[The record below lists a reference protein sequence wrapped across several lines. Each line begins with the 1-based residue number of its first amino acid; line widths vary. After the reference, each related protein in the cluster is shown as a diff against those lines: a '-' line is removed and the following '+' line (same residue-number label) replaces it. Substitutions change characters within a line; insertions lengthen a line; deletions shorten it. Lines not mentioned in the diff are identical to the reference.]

1 MAKVERFED
10 LKVWQHAIEI
20 GLKIYQLV
28 DQIQVSKDFRSK
40 NQLIGSAISIS
51 NNIAEGFEYNS
62 NRQFIRYLAI
72 AKGSAG
78 ELRSQLYLLLKA
90 EKITQSD
97 YDILYNDLI
106 QISSEIKGFIKYLN
120 EFEKRKKSEDND

>member
-10 LKVWQHAIEI
+10 LPIWRHAIEI

-28 DQIQVSKDFRSK
+28 ESDQVVRDYRAKD
-40 NQLIGSAISIS
+40 QLIGAAISIS

-78 ELRSQLYLLLKA
+78 ELRSQLYLMVKAGKISQESYELLYL
-90 EKITQSD
+90 E
-97 YDILYNDLI
+97 LI
-106 QISSEIKGFIKYLN
+106 QISSEIKGFIKYLV
-120 EFEKRKKSEDND
+120 EFENGKIDKG

>member
-20 GLKIYQLV
+20 GLKIYQLAE
-28 DQIQVSKDFRSK
+28 QIQVSKDFRSK
-40 NQLIGSAISIS
+40 NQLIGCAISIS

-62 NRQFIRYLAI
+62 NRQFVRYLAI

-90 EKITQSD
+90 EKISQSD
-97 YDILYNDLI
+97 YEILYNDLI
-106 QISSEIKGFIKYLN
+106 QISSEIKGFMKYLN
-120 EFEKRKKSEDND
+120 EFEKRKKSDDND

>member
-1 MAKVERFED
+1 MAKVNRFED

-20 GLKIYQLV
+20 GLKIYLLVETNSLFKDYRAKDQLV
-28 DQIQVSKDFRSK
+28 GV
-40 NQLIGSAISIS
+40 AISIS

-62 NRQFIRYLAI
+62 NRQFRRYLAI

-78 ELRSQLYLLLKA
+78 ELRSQLYLLHNAK
-90 EKITQSD
+90 KITSKE
-97 YDILYNDLI
+97 YELLYQELI

-120 EFEKRKKSEDND
+120 DFEKRKEIKQG

>member
-10 LKVWQHAIEI
+10 LQVWKHAVEI

-28 DQIQVSKDFRSK
+28 VQNQVSRDFRAK
-40 NQLIGSAISIS
+40 DQLIGAAISIS

-62 NRQFIRYLAI
+62 TRQFIRYLGI

-78 ELRSQLYLLLKA
+78 ELRSQLFLVLKA
-90 EKITQSD
+90 DKITQSD
-97 YDILYNDLI
+97 YQILYVDLI
-106 QISSEIKGFIKYLN
+106 
-120 EFEKRKKSEDND
+120 